1 MDYLPQLL
9 TLSGI
14 ILLACASP
22 GPDFVAV
29 TSHALHDRR
38 AGMFVGLGIAC
49 AVILW
54 AALAILGF
62 GLLIKEMFWL
72 YETIRVAGA
81 VYLSYLGIRM
91 LASALKKCPH
101 AAPSAC
107 SHPRGRFLPRERPG
121 GKKTPSEGD
130 IVRASA
136 ASAGQAWRRGLLVGL
151 TNPKT
156 ATFFATLFVT
166 LLPAGAPAWVYISVV
181 GLTGAITGIWLG
193 LLAAFFSVKGVQSV
207 YMRIRRPVDALMGA
221 ALLGLGMR
229 MAASR

>member
-9 TLSGI
+9 TLAGI

-54 AALAILGF
+54 ATLAILGF
-62 GLLIKEMFWL
+62 GLLIREMFWL
-72 YETIRVAGA
+72 YEIIRVAGA
-81 VYLSYLGIRM
+81 VYLGYLGIRM
-91 LASALKKCPH
+91 LASALKK
-101 AAPSAC
+101 APS
-107 SHPRGRFLPRERPG
+107 E
-121 GKKTPSEGD
+121 EG

-193 LLAAFFSVKGVQSV
+193 LLAAFFSVKRVRSI

-221 ALLGLGMR
+221 ALLGLGIR